1 MDLFALEVAN
11 QYAEHCATKE
21 REGNPAVL
29 QTLLKTANAPGDPAT
44 YKAVCGYRILEE
56 EEAASGPQMQPR
68 YFLDAHGLT
77 FEINEM
83 REELLSAT
91 STHVALGLACHD
103 NVYVITE
110 VFSAKPLRL
119 ESIKATEDEKSIEV
133 SGKMLTDQLG
143 PYALRVTVPNDA
155 SNHVCL
161 IGPESI
167 KYNPETKEFH
177 ALLDKP
183 ELLYANPPFICEI
196 YLREKPQTIPYEKP
210 ATSDV
215 AKDLQHLKLAYKA
228 PMELYP
234 DPRLVMEETEERARE
249 EEADLERR
257 RVPRMLIPLERRG
270 GQTDE
275 AGRGGES
282 AEDVGTGDR
291 PDARGRKAP

>member
-11 QYAEHCATKE
+11 QYAEYCATKE
-21 REGNPAVL
+21 RDGNPTVL
-29 QTLLKTANAPGDPAT
+29 KELLAKAGVPGEPAS

-56 EEAASGPQMQPR
+56 EEAANAQPMQSKF
-68 YFLDAHGLT
+68 FLDAHGLT
-77 FEINEM
+77 FEINET
-83 REELLSAT
+83 RDELLNPAY
-91 STHVALGLACHD
+91 THVALGLACHE

-110 VFSAKPLRL
+110 IFSTKPVRI

-143 PYALRVTVPNDA
+143 PYALRVAVPNDKT
-155 SNHVCL
+155 NHVCL

-167 KYNPETKEFH
+167 KFNPESKEFQ

-183 ELLYANPPFICEI
+183 ELLYANPPFVCEI

-210 ATSDV
+210 PNSDV

-234 DPRLVMEETEERARE
+234 DPRLVMEETQERAQE
-249 EEADLERR
+249 EEAELERR
-257 RVPRMLIPLERRG
+257 RVG
-270 GQTDE
+270 G
-275 AGRGGES
+275 
-282 AEDVGTGDR
+282 VVTG
-291 PDARGRKAP
+291 